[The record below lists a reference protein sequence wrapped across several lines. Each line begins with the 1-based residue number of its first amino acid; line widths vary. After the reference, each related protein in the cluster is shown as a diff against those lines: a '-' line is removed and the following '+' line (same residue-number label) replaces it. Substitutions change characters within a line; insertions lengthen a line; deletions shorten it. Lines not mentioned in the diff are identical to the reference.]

1 MSCSVLAGMAA
12 EVSPPACLLSRL
24 GEDGSGESGALGS
37 RSRERG
43 LARQVV
49 VRRLLALDEAGTLES
64 VHVRI
69 AAEAAGVSVRTA
81 WRWLARAREGELE
94 PAYRRGGFTLD
105 DALWA
110 RLQELGGN
118 VAQLHR
124 ELEQAG
130 DESPLE
136 GRLPSLATIHRAVRD
151 HLRAGRV
158 LENTSPRQ
166 GHVDPD
172 CYDRALAQLALP
184 GTVDES
190 GQQTPLSPPPVSEA
204 GRAGAAGSSPFTDG
218 VRLYVPGAHV
228 VSTRQLGEVTEALAH
243 TVAARGIVC
252 VYGDPGQ
259 GKTVALYQA
268 LRLLP
273 HRLPVHRALVAVK
286 PALPQLRAALL
297 AAFSLPVKALTS
309 RTDAADRALLEALT
323 EPGVL
328 VIDDVQRIAAPE
340 LDYLRLVADAPA
352 TRTSL
357 VLCGAGAERTLARA
371 PALASRVLT
380 WQHIPRLDPAQ
391 VPGVL
396 RLFHPLW
403 HTATDADLL
412 RADETCAHGNFRTWA
427 KITSHAYA
435 ALDRHP
441 EHTVD
446 AALLARACARLGP
459 RP

>member
-1 MSCSVLAGMAA
+1 M
-12 EVSPPACLLSRL
+12 
-24 GEDGSGESGALGS
+24 DESEALVS
-37 RSRERG
+37 RSRGRL

-49 VRRLLALDEAGTLES
+49 VRRLLVLDQAGTLET

-69 AAEAAGVSVRTA
+69 TAEAAGVTVRTV

-94 PAYRRGGFTLD
+94 PVRRRRGFVLD
-105 DALWA
+105 DVLWV

-124 ELEQAG
+124 ELERAG
-130 DESPLE
+130 DQAPFE
-136 GRLPSLATIHRAVRD
+136 GRLPSLATLHRVVRD
-151 HLRAGRV
+151 QLRAGRV
-158 LENTSPRQ
+158 LESASPRH

-172 CYDRALAQLALP
+172 RYDRALAQLALP
-184 GTVDES
+184 GTVGES
-190 GQQTPLSPPPVSEA
+190 GQKTPLAPTPISKA
-204 GRAGAAGSSPFTDG
+204 GPEEGVGSAPFTDE

-228 VSTRQLGEVTEALAH
+228 VATRQLGEVTEALAH
-243 TVAARGIVC
+243 TVAARGVLC
-252 VYGDPGQ
+252 LYGDPGQ

-273 HRLPVHRALVAVK
+273 QRMPVRRAVVGVK
-286 PALPQLRAALL
+286 LALPQLRAALL
-297 AAFSLPVKALTS
+297 TAFSLPVKALTS
-309 RTDAADRALLEALT
+309 RTDAADRALLEVLA
-323 EPGVL
+323 EPAVL
-328 VIDDVQRIAAPE
+328 VIDDAQRIGAPE
-340 LDYLRLVADAPA
+340 LDYLRLLADAPA

-357 VLCGAGAERTLARA
+357 VLCGAGVERTLARA

-403 HTATDADLL
+403 HTAADADLL
-412 RADETCAHGNFRTWA
+412 HTDQTYAHGNFRTWA

-435 ALDRHP
+435 ALDCRP
-441 EHTVD
+441 ESTVD
-446 AALLARACARLGP
+446 AALLAHSCSRLAPGL
-459 RP
+459 